1 MIVIKLFLK
10 LLALPVVVIVTLIQW
25 VGIFVTGFSSVLF
38 NLTAGAF
45 FMIALACMVTGVAT
59 GKEAMQIFILSFVIF
74 IIPHIA
80 EWFIVR
86 IAELNYLLRDFIKS

>member
-1 MIVIKLFLK
+1 MILIKLFFK
-10 LLALPVVVIVTLIQW
+10 LLALPVVIIVTLIQW
-25 VGIFVTGFSSVLF
+25 VGIFVTGFSAVLF
-38 NLTAGAF
+38 NLAAGAF
-45 FMIALACMVTGVAT
+45 FMIALACLVTGVAT
-59 GKEAMQIFILSFVIF
+59 GKEALQIFILSFAIF